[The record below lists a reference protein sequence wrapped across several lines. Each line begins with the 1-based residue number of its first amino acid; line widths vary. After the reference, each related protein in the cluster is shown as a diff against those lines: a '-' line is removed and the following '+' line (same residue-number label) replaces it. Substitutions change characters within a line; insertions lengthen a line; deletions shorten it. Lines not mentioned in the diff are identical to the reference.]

1 MKDLQTNKFEA
12 QNHDSSSN
20 KNQMDNFKDRNRLS
34 DLNLHSKEESFQ
46 YNYSDKL
53 YFNSNKSAASFE
65 SIISTN

>member
-1 MKDLQTNKFEA
+1 ME
-12 QNHDSSSN
+12 
-20 KNQMDNFKDRNRLS
+20 NFKDRNRLS